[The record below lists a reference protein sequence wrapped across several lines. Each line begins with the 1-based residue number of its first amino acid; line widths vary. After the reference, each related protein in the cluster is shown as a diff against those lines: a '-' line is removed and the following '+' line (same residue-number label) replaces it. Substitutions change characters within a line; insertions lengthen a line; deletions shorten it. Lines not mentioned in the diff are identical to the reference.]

1 MLQFF
6 KNALP
11 IYVWCNSFVEL
22 ITTDESHG
30 GQTSENFRK
39 QCETQILI
47 PQEFE
52 ECFKNY
58 SDKKIRHLHCLLW
71 KYFLQYFNPQW
82 RIQTA
87 FFTPKNIWQISKER
101 LLNSLIVMIRFSNL
115 FSMTSSGFVATLF
128 HTDFFR
134 QIDIFNAFKGNE
146 NSWVI
151 SRIFFLLRNQ
161 MNGTGNTQ
169 V

>member
-22 ITTDESHG
+22 ITTDEFSHG

-101 LLNSLIVMIRFSNL
+101 LLNSLSVMIRFSNL
-115 FSMTSSGFVATLF
+115 LKLWRRQASLQHYFTLIFSVKLTFSTP
-128 HTDFFR
+128 
-134 QIDIFNAFKGNE
+134 
-146 NSWVI
+146 
-151 SRIFFLLRNQ
+151 LRE
-161 MNGTGNTQ
+161 MKTPG
-169 V
+169 